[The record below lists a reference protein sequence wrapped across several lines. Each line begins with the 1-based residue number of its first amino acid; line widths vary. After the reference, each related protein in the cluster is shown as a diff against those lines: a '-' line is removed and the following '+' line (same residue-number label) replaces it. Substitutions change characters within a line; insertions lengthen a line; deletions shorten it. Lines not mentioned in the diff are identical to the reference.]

1 MLIMQ
6 GTNDPRVPPSESEQ
20 IVAAL
25 AGSKTPVWYVLFD
38 AEGHGFRRRVNTD
51 YDSAVT
57 ALFRSNTCLAQTDDT
72 GPARDLRQ
80 SDVGPRVSR
89 LAARAAT

>member
-25 AGSKTPVWYVLFD
+25 EGSNTPVWYVLFD
-38 AEGHGFRRRVNTD
+38 AEGHGFRRRANTD

-57 ALFRSNTCLAQTDDT
+57 ALFLQQYLLGETR
-72 GPARDLRQ
+72 
-80 SDVGPRVSR
+80 
-89 LAARAAT
+89 